1 MSSGV
6 LMSSGTSSAD
16 RNSLL
21 ISSGGVFS
29 VVFDVSST
37 TDTAFGSSLESDVV
51 KSEKKIVNNLKPI

>member
-51 KSEKKIVNNLKPI
+51 KSEKKL

>member
-1 MSSGV
+1 MSSGFDV
-6 LMSSGTSSAD
+6 LSGTSSAD

-29 VVFDVSST
+29 VFVDAFDVSST

-51 KSEKKIVNNLKPI
+51 KSEKKL

>member
-1 MSSGV
+1 
-6 LMSSGTSSAD
+6 
-16 RNSLL
+16 L

-29 VVFDVSST
+29 VFVDAFDVSST

>member
-1 MSSGV
+1 MSSGFDV
-6 LMSSGTSSAD
+6 LSGTSSAD

-29 VVFDVSST
+29 VFDVSST

-51 KSEKKIVNNLKPI
+51 KSEKNCK